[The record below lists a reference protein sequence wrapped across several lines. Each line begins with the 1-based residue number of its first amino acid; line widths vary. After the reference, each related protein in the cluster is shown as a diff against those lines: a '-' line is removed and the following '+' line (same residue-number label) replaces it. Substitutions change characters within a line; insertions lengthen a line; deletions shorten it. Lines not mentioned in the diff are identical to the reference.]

1 MYLCACSFI
10 CNPIASKLTIII
22 AKPVIKLKSNPCHV
36 RSAASAVQSITSAYT
51 VRMYTGPM
59 MCNTTL
65 HKIAYGMLYKSA

>member
-10 CNPIASKLTIII
+10 CSAIASKLTIII

-36 RSAASAVQSITSAYT
+36 RSAASAVQSNTSAYT

-65 HKIAYGMLYKSA
+65 HKIAWHAV

>member
-65 HKIAYGMLYKSA
+65 HKSAYGMLYKSA